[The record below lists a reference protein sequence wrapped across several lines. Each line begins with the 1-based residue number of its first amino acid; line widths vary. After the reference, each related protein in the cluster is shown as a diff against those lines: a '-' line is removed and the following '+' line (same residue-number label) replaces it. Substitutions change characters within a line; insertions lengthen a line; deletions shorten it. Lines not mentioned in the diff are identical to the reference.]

1 MRVSRTIKRVALR
14 TGLYRPARLLHRRLF
29 TYERLAF
36 QAGLSL
42 YGQFIRKGDLCFDIG
57 ANIGDK
63 TEIFLALGASV
74 VSVEPQPELAQEVK
88 ARGAHYGRNSIVVE
102 RAIGEKEGTAALHL
116 KEHSAWASLLS
127 DWEGNNIGEIEVG
140 VTTLDRLIKQYG
152 VPEFIKIDVEG
163 YELNIL
169 RGLSYRI
176 PFITIEYHSDQRSIA
191 ATREC
196 ISRLSSFGPVE
207 INVIA
212 ENNHDLVLPCWLEGQ
227 EFLNQF
233 PNCVAQHSVGDLL
246 IKAKNYA
253 ASHVFK

>member
-1 MRVSRTIKRVALR
+1 QATSTRGVRARIRRVAGCAPP
-14 TGLYRPARLLHRRLF
+14 TGS
-29 TYERLAF
+29 
-36 QAGLSL
+36 AGHA
-42 YGQFIRKGDLCFDIG
+42 G
-57 ANIGDK
+57 A
-63 TEIFLALGASV
+63 
-74 VSVEPQPELAQEVK
+74 
-88 ARGAHYGRNSIVVE
+88 
-102 RAIGEKEGTAALHL
+102 TANLKLTFHL
-116 KEHSAWASLLS
+116 DHSAGA
-127 DWEGNNIGEIEVG
+127 D
-140 VTTLDRLIKQYG
+140 QYG

-233 PNCVAQHSVGDLL
+233 PNCVAQH
-246 IKAKNYA
+246 
-253 ASHVFK
+253 